1 MTKQEIYQKLAEGFS
16 TVEDTLRKIERV
28 DFYGKKD
35 NKWSIAE
42 NCKHLSLSVKPLN
55 IAFSLPNF
63 TLLFF
68 GKLNRPAWNYGEIVT
83 KYHQK
88 LAEGAVA
95 TSQFI
100 PNELSAENTQGDLI
114 EEFKK
119 INDSLLIKVD
129 NFEEE
134 DLDKYLIPHPVLGK
148 LTIREMLYFTIC
160 HTLHHHQAILFQQ
173 KSEPL

>member
-1 MTKQEIYQKLAEGFS
+1 MNKSEILKKLSEGFS
-16 TVEDTLRKIERV
+16 LVENTLHHTENQV
-28 DFYGKKD
+28 FFLQKD
-35 NKWSIAE
+35 DKWSAAE
-42 NCKHLSLSVKPLN
+42 NIKHLILSVNPLN

-68 GKLNRPAWNYGEIVT
+68 GKLNRPPKNYAEIVE

-95 TSQFI
+95 SPKFI
-100 PNELSAENTQGDLI
+100 PEAINIDSNKEDLFQ
-114 EEFKK
+114 EFKK
-119 INDSLLIKVD
+119 TNNKFLKKLD
-129 NFEEE
+129 NFEED

-160 HTLHHHQAILFQQ
+160 HTLHHHKAIISQT
-173 KSEPL
+173 SR